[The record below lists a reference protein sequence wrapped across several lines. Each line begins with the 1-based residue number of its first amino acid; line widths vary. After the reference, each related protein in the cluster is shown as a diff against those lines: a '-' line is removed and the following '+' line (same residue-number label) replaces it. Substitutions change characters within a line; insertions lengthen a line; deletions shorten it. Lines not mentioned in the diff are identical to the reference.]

1 MKGLYH
7 VFRKWIRGQAMLL
20 RRDRAMTAVS
30 IVLDVAFHAGR
41 GGTVP
46 AGDIADRLG
55 EARRGIEPVLQALS
69 RAGLLGSTRGPK
81 GGYRLGRAARDMR
94 LSEVVAAVSGA
105 NVEADG
111 PEDAAPGAPS
121 PLQEAVTLPL
131 WGELEAM
138 LVTALGELT
147 VAELLRRAAAKG
159 LRRPTPEALNFAI

>member
-1 MKGLYH
+1 
-7 VFRKWIRGQAMLL
+7 
-20 RRDRAMTAVS
+20 
-30 IVLDVAFHAGR
+30 
-41 GGTVP
+41 
-46 AGDIADRLG
+46 
-55 EARRGIEPVLQALS
+55 
-69 RAGLLGSTRGPK
+69 
-81 GGYRLGRAARDMR
+81 
-94 LSEVVAAVSGA
+94 
-105 NVEADG
+105 VEADG

>member
-1 MKGLYH
+1 MAGLYH
-7 VFRKWIRGQAMLL
+7 VFGKWIRGQVMLL

-81 GGYRLGRAARDMR
+81 GGYRLGRAARDMT
-94 LSEVVAAVSGA
+94 LSEVVEAVSGA
-105 NVEADG
+105 QEPVEG
-111 PEDAAPGAPS
+111 EAAAGAPS

-131 WGELEAM
+131 WGSW
-138 LVTALGELT
+138 
-147 VAELLRRAAAKG
+147 RRRCWAGWAS
-159 LRRPTPEALNFAI
+159 